1 MLLALSKL
9 LSPLI
14 SITSLSPSF
23 AFLTAG
29 LTLSKIPT
37 YTCKRRIKET
47 MRQMNKNF
55 HLPTLI
61 NLLFAPLRTP
71 STRSVDK
78 EERDERGEEGSMA
91 RMQLLTGETNESSPI
106 ITSTGNDAS
115 SRQLVFGILIRPKK
129 KKKKKNTTQFPFEPA
144 ITPIAARH

>member
-1 MLLALSKL
+1 
-9 LSPLI
+9 
-14 SITSLSPSF
+14 
-23 AFLTAG
+23 
-29 LTLSKIPT
+29 
-37 YTCKRRIKET
+37 

-71 STRSVDK
+71 FTRFVDK
-78 EERDERGEEGSMA
+78 EERDEREEEGSMT